1 MKIRKVFIRV
11 LFVLLA
17 VVAAVLVVRAILNFT
32 EGRRLTRTLAGLKGQ
47 GTPLTVK
54 ELIPPCPESENGAML
69 WKAAEELYAFEGED
83 SKLITKVYQAFVRNE
98 VISPEEW
105 SALTR
110 VIEKNRR
117 MLDLIPEVAAKP
129 RFQYGDR
136 ELSFSERRMPDAIKV
151 LRSMRLLGFEAF
163 MTAEKGDIR
172 ASLDRLRA
180 GLRFAPKIAEE
191 SSLISYL
198 VALASEKQC
207 LLFLNKS
214 LSGREAGEEILVPL
228 LNDLNERQIERWKA
242 LLKTSTRGERILFME
257 IGLLTDAQSWATS
270 SWLKGEAQK
279 LYYWLI
285 RPLIK
290 RDVNQNLPIY
300 AGLEAN
306 AALPYFRTR
315 DYWKIHRDRMR
326 DLPWYAVAAKL
337 AIPDME
343 ATFMKTATFDALVR
357 TARAGL
363 ACRIYKGRT
372 GQYPESLEALVPDLL
387 NEVPVDPFTGKPL
400 VYRRDG
406 EGFIVY
412 SLGSNE
418 KDDGGRSTYMITQ
431 LVMEKDDD
439 WSWKE
444 DR

>member
-1 MKIRKVFIRV
+1 MKMRKVLTRV

-47 GTPLTVK
+47 GIPLTVK
-54 ELIPPCPESENGAML
+54 ELIPPCPDSENGATL

-83 SKLITKVYQAFVRNE
+83 SKLITKVYQAFVRND

-105 SALTR
+105 SALTK

-117 MLDLIPEVAAKP
+117 MLELIPEVAAKP

-151 LRSMRLLGFEAF
+151 LRSIRLLGFEAF
-163 MTAEKGDIR
+163 MAAEKGDVR

-180 GLRFAPKIAEE
+180 GLSFAPKIAEE
-191 SSLISYL
+191 SSLIAYL

-214 LSGREAGEEILVPL
+214 LSGREAGEEMLLPL
-228 LNDLNERQIERWKA
+228 LDDLAERMIELWKV
-242 LLKTSTRGERILFME
+242 LLRNSIRGERVMFTE
-257 IGLLTDAQSWATS
+257 IGLLMDASDWTTS
-270 SWLKGEAQK
+270 SWLKGEAEK
-279 LYYWLI
+279 IYYWLI
-285 RPLIK
+285 KPLIK
-290 RDVNQNLPIY
+290 RDVNQDIPIY

-306 AALPYFRTR
+306 AALPYYRTR
-315 DYWKIHRDRMR
+315 DFWKPYNDRLK
-326 DLPWYAVAAKL
+326 DLPWYAVVSKL

-343 ATFMKTATFDALVR
+343 ATFMKTATFEALVR
-357 TARAGL
+357 AFRAGL
-363 ACRIYKGRT
+363 ACRIHKGRT
-372 GQYPESLEALVPDLL
+372 GQYPESLEALVPALL
-387 NEVPVDPFTGKPL
+387 NDVPIDPFTGEPL
-400 VYRRDG
+400 VYRREG

-412 SLGSNE
+412 SLGSNQR
-418 KDDGGRSTYMITQ
+418 DDGGRGTWEIKQ
-431 LVMEKDDD
+431 LVTEKDDD
-439 WSWKE
+439 WAWRE
-444 DR
+444 DK